1 LAQGGEHKMLF
12 DIQGRRKRLVQVVYA
27 MLAFIMAASL
37 FFVVG
42 PVDLGS
48 LVGGGTTGSSSAA
61 FDDEAQQ
68 IEQKLAKDPRNEQ
81 LLVRDVRARY
91 TAGNVQIEHDP
102 NTGAITSFPEG
113 ASEDFNKASDAWL
126 RYLKLDPQQP
136 DANVAQLAATA
147 LLYSAASS
155 TAVDFNPKIKGAAA
169 AQAIYAEA
177 QPSLNSYL
185 TLAQYEFLAGDS
197 EAGDAAGRKAA
208 QEASAVQR
216 RAVTQTVTQYRKA
229 GEQLQKRL
237 KAATKFK
244 PSGGGQQA
252 LENPLGGL
260 SGGGGGSGLPAPA
273 P

>member
-1 LAQGGEHKMLF
+1 MAQGGEHKMLF

-48 LVGGGTTGSSSAA
+48 VLGGGTTSSSGA

-68 IEQKLAKDPRNEQ
+68 IERKLAKNPKDEQ

-91 TAGNVQIEHDP
+91 TAGNSQIGHDP
-102 NTGAITSFPEG
+102 NTGAITSFPDG
-113 ASEDFNKASDAWL
+113 AVEDFNKAADAWL
-126 RYLKLDPQQP
+126 RYTKLNPQQP

-147 LLYSAASS
+147 LLYSAATS
-155 TAVDFNPKIKGAAA
+155 TAVDFGTNIKGAAE
-169 AQAIYAEA
+169 AQAVYAEA

-185 TLAQYEFLAGDS
+185 TLARYQFLAGNS
-197 EAGDAAGRKAA
+197 KAGDAAGSKAA
-208 QEASAVQR
+208 QEATGSQQSAVKQQV
-216 RAVTQTVTQYRKA
+216 AQYRKE
-229 GEQLQKRL
+229 GEQVQKQV

-244 PSGGGQQA
+244 PGTGGKQA
-252 LENPLGGL
+252 LQNPLGGL
-260 SGGGGGSGLPAPA
+260 SGGGGGSRLTP
-273 P
+273 